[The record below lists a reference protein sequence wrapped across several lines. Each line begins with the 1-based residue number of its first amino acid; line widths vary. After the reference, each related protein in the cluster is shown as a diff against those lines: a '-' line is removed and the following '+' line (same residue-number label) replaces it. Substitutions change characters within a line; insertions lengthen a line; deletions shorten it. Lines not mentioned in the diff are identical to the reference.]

1 MYQLHYDYMKNKYQ
15 NKSKLL
21 PTETDGLM
29 CEIEIEDVYKDF
41 TSNEEIFD
49 FSNYSNKSK
58 YLVIQINQSL
68 EKWKMKLAMLRLKNL
83 SDLNQRG
90 IYFW

>member
-68 EKWKMKLAMLRLKNL
+68 EK
-83 SDLNQRG
+83 
-90 IYFW
+90 

>member
-21 PTETDGLM
+21 PTETDSLM
-29 CEIEIEDVYKDF
+29 CEIEIEDVYEDF
-41 TSNEEIFD
+41 NSNEEIFD

>member
-21 PTETDGLM
+21 PAETDRLM
-29 CEIEIEDVYKDF
+29 CEIEIEDVYEDF

-68 EKWKMKLAMLRLKNL
+68 EK
-83 SDLNQRG
+83 
-90 IYFW
+90 

>member
-15 NKSKLL
+15 NRSKLL
-21 PTETDGLM
+21 PTETDRLM
-29 CEIEIEDVYKDF
+29 CEIEIEDVYEDF